1 MELKID
7 GGSMDANLI
16 YEYLECIKNMQGLSW
31 NECNMILPK
40 DINRAYFHEQM
51 CRKIFGFDKDEYQNR
66 YLRFK
71 QITDNLDR
79 ICKIYSDADEWR
91 LLNKHDLSMMAKYL
105 EDFLSKAEVK
115 MYIEGDIDYLN
126 CLGLSECEG

>member
-1 MELKID
+1 
-7 GGSMDANLI
+7 MDANLI
-16 YEYLECIKNMQGLSW
+16 YEYLECIKNIQGLSW

>member
-1 MELKID
+1 MNSD
-7 GGSMDANLI
+7 LI

-31 NECNMILPK
+31 TECNMILPK
-40 DINRAYFHEQM
+40 DINRVYFHEQM
-51 CRKIFGFDKDEYQNR
+51 CRKVFGFDKDEYQNK

-79 ICKIYSDADEWR
+79 ICKIYSDADEWK
-91 LLNKHDLSMMAKYL
+91 LLNRHDLSMMAKYL

-126 CLGLSECEG
+126 CLGLSECEV

>member
-1 MELKID
+1 
-7 GGSMDANLI
+7 MDANLI

>member
-1 MELKID
+1 MNSD
-7 GGSMDANLI
+7 LI

-31 NECNMILPK
+31 TECNMILPK

-51 CRKIFGFDKDEYQNR
+51 CRKVFGFDKDEYQNK

-91 LLNKHDLSMMAKYL
+91 LLNRHDLSMMAKYL

-126 CLGLSECEG
+126 CLGLSEYEV

>member
-1 MELKID
+1 
-7 GGSMDANLI
+7 MDSGLV
-16 YEYLECIKNMQGLSW
+16 YEYLECIKNIQGLSW
-31 NECNMILPK
+31 TECNMILPK

-79 ICKIYSDADEWR
+79 VCKIYSDADEWK
-91 LLNKHDLSMMAKYL
+91 LSDKHDLSMMTKYL

-115 MYIEGDIDYLN
+115 MYIDGNIDYLN
-126 CLGLSECEG
+126 CLGLSEGER

>member
-1 MELKID
+1 
-7 GGSMDANLI
+7 MDVNLI

-79 ICKIYSDADEWR
+79 ICKIYSDADEWM